1 MGDIAWDTAT
11 WLNRPPKVRPD
22 GNDLLVTTAPAT
34 DFWRTTGYGYVRD
47 SGHALLTE
55 FPVDSAVEVSY
66 VAELDELYDQAGLL
80 IRVSPSVWVKAG
92 TELTDDAT
100 HVSTVVTN
108 EVSDWSQ
115 APVPDWSG
123 REITIRASRAGD
135 AVTIRARAA
144 DDPWRTIRLAPLP
157 PDAAATA
164 GPYCC
169 SPERS
174 GLTVRFTRY
183 ATGPADAAL
192 HSAP

>member
-22 GNDLLVTTAPAT
+22 GDDLLVTTGPAT

-47 SGHALLTE
+47 SGHALLTD
-55 FPVDSAVEVSY
+55 FPVDSGAEVSY

-80 IRVSPSVWVKAG
+80 IRVNPSVWLKAG

-144 DDPWRTIRLAPLP
+144 DEPWRTIRLAPLS

-192 HSAP
+192 HESP

>member
-1 MGDIAWDTAT
+1 MGDIAWNTAT
-11 WLNRPPKVRPD
+11 WLNRPPKVRAED
-22 GNDLLVTTAPAT
+22 DDLLVTTGPAT

-66 VAELDELYDQAGLL
+66 VAQLDELYDQAGLL
-80 IRVSPSVWVKAG
+80 VRVNPSVWLKAG
-92 TELTDDAT
+92 IELTDEAT

-135 AVTIRARAA
+135 AVTVRARAG
-144 DDPWRTIRLAPLP
+144 DDPWRTIRLAPLS

-174 GLTVRFTRY
+174 DLTVRFTRF

-192 HSAP
+192 HTSP

>member
-22 GNDLLVTTAPAT
+22 GDDLLVTTGPAT

-47 SGHALLTE
+47 SGHALLTD

-80 IRVSPSVWVKAG
+80 IRVNPSMWLKAG

-135 AVTIRARAA
+135 AVTIRAKAA
-144 DDPWRTIRLAPLP
+144 DDPWRTIRLAPLS

-169 SPERS
+169 TPERS

-183 ATGPADAAL
+183 TTGPADAAL
-192 HSAP
+192 HETP